1 MERMILWKEMAT
13 IAEKSASTK
22 TKVLRYIKCR
32 QSALRF
38 NRIDKLKKIKHR
50 FVKFTV

>member
-1 MERMILWKEMAT
+1 MERMILCKEMAT

-38 NRIDKLKKIKHR
+38 NRNRQTKENK
-50 FVKFTV
+50 T